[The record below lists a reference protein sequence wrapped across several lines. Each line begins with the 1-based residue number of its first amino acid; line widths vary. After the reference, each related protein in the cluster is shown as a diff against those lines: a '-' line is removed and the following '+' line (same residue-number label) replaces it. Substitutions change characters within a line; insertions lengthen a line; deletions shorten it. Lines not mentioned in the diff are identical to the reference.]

1 MRLACIKGYR
11 ATHPARKRAAQHLS
25 QPAFRITVGKAIVT
39 GCLTCQSPLECQF
52 AIDRR
57 EIADIRKQ
65 LTELEVSE
73 SDLERLALPLSRQH
87 EFAQH
92 AHELLMDYTDAG
104 LPDPGTDKIIKGIQI
119 EINAWIN
126 DIIFGPGNY
135 DENLSSNE

>member
-1 MRLACIKGYR
+1 
-11 ATHPARKRAAQHLS
+11 
-25 QPAFRITVGKAIVT
+25 
-39 GCLTCQSPLECQF
+39 LTCQSPLECQF